1 LHIYTS
7 IQKTMSKPNVL
18 VLGGVGFIGRN
29 FVKFLV
35 DHNVAGKIRV
45 VDKVLPSIAF
55 LGPDHQEAFNHPSVE
70 FMQGNLTS
78 AESVAKIFTLPEGKF
93 NLVFNLAA
101 ETKYGQT
108 EAVYAEKVLDLSVKV
123 ATEAAKRQVDRF
135 IEVSTAQVYE
145 AGKKPS
151 KEGDKLDPWTTL
163 AKFELKAEDELRK
176 IGGLNLIVV
185 RPAIVYGP
193 GDVNGLSPRII
204 CGAVYKQLEEKMK
217 FLWDEK
223 LRINTVHVRDVSK
236 GLWHISQKGQL
247 GAIYNLADKGDT
259 NQGDFNDI
267 LSKIFGIETGYHG
280 TIVSNLAKVNL
291 KSVAED
297 VNDKHLKPWS
307 DLCKA
312 AGILNTP
319 LTPYLDQE
327 LLYNNSLSVD
337 GSLVES
343 TGFVYDVPKVDEA
356 LVREQID
363 YFVKQKLFPPL
374 K

>member
-1 LHIYTS
+1 
-7 IQKTMSKPNVL
+7 MSKPNVL

-29 FVKFLV
+29 FVKYLV
-35 DHNVAGKIRV
+35 DNKLSDKIRV
-45 VDKVLPSIAF
+45 VDKVLPAIAF
-55 LGPDHQEAFNHPSVE
+55 LGSEHQEAFNNPTVE

-78 AESVAKIFTLPEGKF
+78 ADSVAKIFTLPEGKF

-108 EAVYAEKVLDLSVKV
+108 DAVYAEKVLDLSVKV
-123 ATEAAKRQVDRF
+123 ATEAAKRGVDKF

-145 AGKKPS
+145 AGKKKA
-151 KEGDKLDPWTTL
+151 KEGDKADPWTAI
-163 AKFELKAEDELRK
+163 AKFELKAEEELRK
-176 IGGLNLIVV
+176 IGGLNLIIV
-185 RPAIVYGP
+185 RPATVYGP
-193 GDVNGLSPRII
+193 GDINGLCPRII
-204 CGAVYKQLEEKMK
+204 CGAVYKHLGEKMK

-223 LRINTVHVRDVSK
+223 LKINTVHVRDVAK
-236 GLWHISQKGQL
+236 ALWHVSQKGQL
-247 GAIYNLADKGDT
+247 GAIYNLVDKNDT
-259 NQGDFNDI
+259 DQGNFNEI
-267 LSKIFGIETGYHG
+267 LQSIFGIETGFQG
-280 TIVSNLAKVNL
+280 SIISNLAKVQF
-291 KSVAED
+291 KAVTEE

-312 AGILNTP
+312 AGIQNTP

-337 GSLVES
+337 GSAIEA
-343 TGFVYDVPKVDEA
+343 TGFVYDVPKVTEA

-363 YFVKQKLFPPL
+363 YFTKQKLFPPL

>member
-1 LHIYTS
+1 
-7 IQKTMSKPNVL
+7 MSKPNVL

-29 FVKFLV
+29 FVKYLV
-35 DHNVAGKIRV
+35 DHNVANKIRV

-55 LGPDHQEAFNHPSVE
+55 LGPDHQEAFNNPSVE

-78 AESVAKIFTLPEGKF
+78 ADSVAKVFTLPEGKF

-123 ATEAAKRQVDRF
+123 GTEAAKRQVERF

-145 AGKKPS
+145 AGKKSS
-151 KEGDKLDPWTTL
+151 KETDKVDPWTTL
-163 AKFELKAEDELRK
+163 AKFEAKAEEELRK
-176 IGGLNLIVV
+176 INGLNLIIV
-185 RPAIVYGP
+185 RPATVYGP
-193 GDVNGLSPRII
+193 GDINGLSPRII
-204 CGAVYKQLEEKMK
+204 CGAVYKQLDEKMK

-223 LRINTVHVRDVSK
+223 LKINTVHVRDVSK
-236 GLWHISQKGQL
+236 ALWHVSQKGVL

-259 NQGDFNDI
+259 DQGSFNDI
-267 LSKIFGIETGYHG
+267 LSKIFGIETGYQG
-280 TIVSNLAKVNL
+280 TIISNLAKVNL
-291 KSVAED
+291 KAVAED

-337 GSLVES
+337 GAAIES
-343 TGFVYDVPKVDEA
+343 TGFVYDVPKVDEG
-356 LVREQID
+356 LIREQIE

>member
-1 LHIYTS
+1 
-7 IQKTMSKPNVL
+7 MSNPNVL

-29 FVKFLV
+29 FVKYLV
-35 DHNVAGKIRV
+35 DNKVAGKIRV

-78 AESVAKIFTLPEGKF
+78 AESVAKVFTLPEGKF

-123 ATEAAKRQVDRF
+123 GTEAAKRGVDKF

-151 KEGDKLDPWTTL
+151 KETDKLDPWTTL
-163 AKFELKAEDELRK
+163 AKFEAKAEEELRK
-176 IGGLNLIVV
+176 INGLNLIIV
-185 RPAIVYGP
+185 RPATVYGP
-193 GDVNGLSPRII
+193 GDINGLSPRII
-204 CGAVYKQLEEKMK
+204 CGAVYKQLDEKMK

-223 LRINTVHVRDVSK
+223 LRINTVHVRDVAK
-236 GLWHISQKGQL
+236 ALWHVSQKGQL

-259 NQGDFNDI
+259 DQGYFNDI

-337 GSLVES
+337 GSAIEA

-356 LVREQID
+356 LIREQIN
-363 YFVKQKLFPPL
+363 YFVSQKLFPPL